1 MFAEASQ
8 PQQVRRRAVSLSLAL
23 GLAVM
28 LCGSVARAQSVA
40 FINPGKSDE
49 VYWVTAAQAMQAA
62 ARSLGMTFEVR
73 YAQREPL
80 KTLEIA
86 REMVARPAG
95 KRPEYIVVTDDYSVA
110 DRLLA
115 IIDPAGVKSFLAYSS
130 IPVDQRGG
138 IGSPRGKYK
147 GWLGSLEPQAEDA
160 GYLTARA
167 LIERGKKEKAFG
179 PDGKLHMLAI
189 AGDRS
194 TPSSIN
200 RNQGMHRAVAEAPM
214 VVLEEEVYAAWAREN
229 AAQQAESLYRRY
241 PDVKLVWAGNDLM
254 AFGAMAAWE
263 KRGGKPGVDAWFSGV
278 NTSTEALEAVKSG
291 RLTSLAGGHFIT
303 GAWALVMIY
312 DYHHGR
318 DFADEGLELRR
329 PMFAEFTPAL
339 ADRYIERFSGGFDGV
354 DFSRYSKVRNSK
366 LRRYNF
372 GFAQLLEPQ
381 S

>member
-1 MFAEASQ
+1 MFAEVSQ
-8 PQQVRRRAVSLSLAL
+8 PPQVGRRAVSLGLAL
-23 GLAVM
+23 CLAVV

-62 ARSLGMTFEVR
+62 ARSLGMTFEVQ

-86 REMVARPAG
+86 REMVARPVG

-115 IIDPAGVKSFLAYSS
+115 IIDPAGVKSFLADSS

-179 PDGKLHMLAI
+179 RDGKLHMLAI

-200 RNQGMHRAVAEAPM
+200 RIKAC
-214 VVLEEEVYAAWAREN
+214 AAR
-229 AAQQAESLYRRY
+229 SPKRR
-241 PDVKLVWAGNDLM
+241 W
-254 AFGAMAAWE
+254 
-263 KRGGKPGVDAWFSGV
+263 S
-278 NTSTEALEAVKSG
+278 
-291 RLTSLAGGHFIT
+291 
-303 GAWALVMIY
+303 
-312 DYHHGR
+312 
-318 DFADEGLELRR
+318 
-329 PMFAEFTPAL
+329 
-339 ADRYIERFSGGFDGV
+339 
-354 DFSRYSKVRNSK
+354 FSRRRFTRRGRARTPPSKPSRSTGVIPMSSSPGR
-366 LRRYNF
+366 
-372 GFAQLLEPQ
+372 ATI
-381 S
+381 